1 MLLESIN
8 CQKSKPYFLFSAVI
22 HDKHSS
28 YDIQTQNLYTVKVKT
43 VYGVPKYTFYEV
55 YEKREKKRD
64 QGQDLLYESCLLFM
78 KFKT

>member
-1 MLLESIN
+1 MLVESIN

-28 YDIQTQNLYTVKVKT
+28 YDIKTQNLYTVKVKT
-43 VYGVPKYTFYEV
+43 VYKYMK
-55 YEKREKKRD
+55 KREKKRD

>member
-28 YDIQTQNLYTVKVKT
+28 YDIKTENLYTVKVKT
-43 VYGVPKYTFYEV
+43 VYK
-55 YEKREKKRD
+55 
-64 QGQDLLYESCLLFM
+64 FM
-78 KFKT
+78 KKERKERSRSRSIV